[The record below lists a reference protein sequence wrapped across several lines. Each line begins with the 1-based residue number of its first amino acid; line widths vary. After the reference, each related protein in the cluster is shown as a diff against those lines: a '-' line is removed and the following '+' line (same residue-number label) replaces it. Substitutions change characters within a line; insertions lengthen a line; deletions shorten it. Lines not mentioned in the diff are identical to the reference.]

1 MDAPATSEVP
11 TGPVLL
17 FDGECGLCNRCVR
30 LLLRLD
36 REAKLRFAPLQ
47 SPAAQAYLRSK
58 GLPTT
63 DFDSLVFVADWSRA
77 TDPSLRTD
85 GVLAALRLCPGT
97 GRALAGLLGIF
108 PAGLRDWGYKFIA
121 RWRYRIWGE
130 WRPRP
135 LARPEWAG
143 RFFGK

>member
-1 MDAPATSEVP
+1 MDAPATSEIP

-36 REAKLRFAPLQ
+36 RGAKLRFAPLQ
-47 SPAAQAYLRSK
+47 SPAAQAYLRAQ
-58 GLPTT
+58 GLPTA
-63 DFDSLVFVADWSRA
+63 DFDSLVFVADWRGA
-77 TDPSLRTD
+77 GAPLLRTD

-97 GRALAGLLGIF
+97 GRALAGVLGIF
-108 PAGLRDWGYKFIA
+108 PPAWRDGGYKLVA

-135 LARPEWAG
+135 LARAEWAG
-143 RFFGK
+143 RFFG

>member
-1 MDAPATSEVP
+1 MDAPATSQVP

-47 SPAAQAYLRSK
+47 SPAAQAYLQSK

-63 DFDSLVFVADWSRA
+63 DFDSLVFVSDWSRA
-77 TDPSLRTD
+77 ANPSLRTD

-135 LARPEWAG
+135 LARPEWAA
-143 RFFGK
+143 RFFE